1 MLFVFLF
8 GLLFVIYMIIGFDV
22 FVYMLEEMYDVVRN
36 VLCGI
41 IGLVFWFVIFG
52 YVMVCVFV
60 LVMFDLI
67 VSMK

>member
-1 MLFVFLF
+1 MFVFLF